1 MTNIKKTNK
10 IPSLEEILK
19 LFTDLDTDEKM
30 AFFNAKLKLY
40 LSNKTVEEKKSVG
53 KVFLSLTK
61 DYAEQLLKKFEKN
74 RDIDSIEQMQKLFM
88 AFAQKAIPSV
98 SL

>member
-53 KVFLSLTK
+53 KVFL
-61 DYAEQLLKKFEKN
+61 
-74 RDIDSIEQMQKLFM
+74 
-88 AFAQKAIPSV
+88 
-98 SL
+98 